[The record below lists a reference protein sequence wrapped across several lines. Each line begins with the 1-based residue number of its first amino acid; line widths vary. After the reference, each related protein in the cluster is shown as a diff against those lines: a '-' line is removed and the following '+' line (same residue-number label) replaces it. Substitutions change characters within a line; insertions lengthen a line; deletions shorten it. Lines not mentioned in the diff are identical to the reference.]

1 MQKWKPPRIRG
12 FLIGIGLVAGIVGLD
27 ALLVI
32 WITHKPVDLLT
43 FILGLIVAFSL
54 PALVLMAYWLYS
66 LVGMRYTLDR
76 NGLVIT
82 CGATKQ
88 TVPMNSIRQVVPGA
102 DYVLEGRMHGA
113 RWPGYWLGH
122 GHLAGLGLTL
132 FYATVPLDEQLLVV
146 TPTLT
151 YAISPADVEA
161 FTQALEARRQLGSLQ
176 HWLQES
182 QQARFAAWPIWS
194 DRVGH
199 ALLGLGLLLSAG
211 LFAYLCWRYPGLPS
225 IVPLH
230 FDAAGIAD
238 RSDARS
244 SLFILPLI
252 GLLIWGGN
260 GALGLL
266 LRARERVAAYLLWS
280 GTLLVQILLIVAMF
294 TLLR

>member
-1 MQKWKPPRIRG
+1 MVCKPRRLRG
-12 FLIGIGLVAGIVGLD
+12 FLAGMGLVAGIVVLD
-27 ALLVI
+27 ALLI
-32 WITHKPVDLLT
+32 RWITCKPVDLLT

-88 TVPMNSIRQVVPGA
+88 TVPMNSIRQVIPGA
-102 DYVLEGRMHGA
+102 GHVLEGRMHGV

-132 FYATVPLDEQLLVV
+132 FYATVPLDEQLLLV

-151 YAISPADVEA
+151 YAISPADVKA
-161 FTQALEARRQLGSLQ
+161 FIRALETRRQLGILQ
-176 HWLQES
+176 RWSQES
-182 QQARFAAWPIWS
+182 QQARFATWPIWS

-199 ALLGLGLLLSAG
+199 VLLGLGLLLSAG
-211 LFAYLCWRYPGLPS
+211 LFAYLCWRYPSLPS

-230 FDAAGIAD
+230 FDAAGAVD
-238 RSDARS
+238 RSGARS

-266 LRARERVAAYLLWS
+266 LRAREYVAAYLLWS
-280 GTLLVQILLIVAMF
+280 GTLLVQVLLIVVMF
-294 TLLR
+294 ALLR